1 MRIILLILD
10 FAHIYYSISA
20 IKERLQKATKTKGAE
35 NPIYLIIFN
44 QRYYSNDKNLILFK
58 YILQNDMYNLKKYY
72 SSESFSRLSLELVSI
87 PSIISFLLESTASLN
102 SLIP

>member
-20 IKERLQKATKTKGAE
+20 IKERLQRATKTKGAE

-44 QRYYSNDKNLILFK
+44 
-58 YILQNDMYNLKKYY
+58 
-72 SSESFSRLSLELVSI
+72 
-87 PSIISFLLESTASLN
+87 
-102 SLIP
+102 